1 MVWYLFSSWG
11 YWYNTAQNR
20 FEKRKEGERLK
31 ARWLF
36 IPGVICIILGFI
48 IPMILMMTYQPEGI
62 EGIWGW
68 LMIIVMFSTAAS
80 VYSWVGWVFIIAGI
94 ILIIA
99 SIALYIHNRGKGRK
113 KGRRKK

>member
-1 MVWYLFSSWG
+1 
-11 YWYNTAQNR
+11 
-20 FEKRKEGERLK
+20 LK

-36 IPGVICIILGFI
+36 IPGVICIILGFV
-48 IPMILMMTYQPEGI
+48 IPFILMMTYQPEGI

-80 VYSWVGWVFIIAGI
+80 LYGWIGYIFIIIGV

-99 SIALYIHNRGKGRK
+99 SIVLYVYNRSKGKNKSRK
-113 KGRRKK
+113 KSRRKK

>member
-1 MVWYLFSSWG
+1 M
-11 YWYNTAQNR
+11 
-20 FEKRKEGERLK
+20 EGEKLK

-48 IPMILMMTYQPEGI
+48 IPFILMMTYQPEGI

-80 VYSWVGWVFIIAGI
+80 VYGWIGYIFIITGV

-99 SIALYIHNRGKGRK
+99 SIVLYIHNRSKGKNKSRK
-113 KGRRKK
+113 KDRRKK